1 MDSAGPDRQL
11 WTDDNGRVLIHL
23 TDPAD
28 PRLADY
34 TSMTDV
40 RLRSAMEPERG
51 LYMAESHN
59 VIMRAVEAGHRP
71 RSFLMAPRWLDQ
83 MSHLIEDS
91 TGSPEGG
98 EVPVFVAPEEMLRE
112 ITGFRL
118 HRGALAA
125 MHRPP
130 LEPVADVLAGARGGR
145 GARRVAVLEDLV
157 DHTNVGAAFRSA
169 AALGVDAV
177 LVSPRCA
184 DPLYR
189 RSVRV
194 SMGTV
199 FQVPWTRIPEWP
211 TVGALHAAGFTV
223 AALALSEDSV
233 PLDVFAASPACTDP
247 GARVALALGTEGD
260 GLTRHA
266 IEAADVVVRIPMA
279 GGVDSLNVAA
289 ASAVAFWATRGV
301 GSGDAH
307 PRP

>member
-1 MDSAGPDRQL
+1 M
-11 WTDDNGRVLIHL
+11 LIHL
-23 TDPAD
+23 DNPHDPHD
-28 PRLADY
+28 PRLEDY
-34 TSMTDV
+34 ISMTDV

-59 VIMRAVEAGHRP
+59 VIMRSVEAGHHP

-83 MSHLIEDS
+83 MTSLIVES
-91 TGSPEGG
+91 TGARDGG
-98 EVPVFVAPEEMLRE
+98 DVPVFVAPEAMLRT
-112 ITGFRL
+112 ITGYRL

-125 MHRPP
+125 MQRP
-130 LEPVADVLAGARGGR
+130 VLPSVTEVLSQARGGR

-157 DHTNVGAAFRSA
+157 DHTNVGAVFRSA

-211 TVGALHAAGFTV
+211 TVDTLHAAGFTV

-233 PLDVFAASPACTDP
+233 SLDDFVASPLCTDP
-247 GARVALALGTEGD
+247 GSRIALALGTEGD
-260 GLTRHA
+260 GLTHDA
-266 IEAADVVVRIPMA
+266 VEAADVIVRIPMA
-279 GGVDSLNVAA
+279 GHVDSLNVAA
-289 ASAVAFWATRGV
+289 ASAVAFWATRAVGV
-301 GSGDAH
+301 GPAEHAGVRAAEDA
-307 PRP
+307 RD